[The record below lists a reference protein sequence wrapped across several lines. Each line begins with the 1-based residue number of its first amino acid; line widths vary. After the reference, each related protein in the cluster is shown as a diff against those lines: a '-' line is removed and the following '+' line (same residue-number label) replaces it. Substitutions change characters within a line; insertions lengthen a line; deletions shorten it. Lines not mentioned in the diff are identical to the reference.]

1 MELSLFESLIRI
13 PSVFPNESALAEW
26 LYNYLRDAGWNVR
39 KQDVGENRFNVLAE
53 KGNTPRALMLYG
65 HLDTVPLYGEWDTPP
80 FELTA
85 RGDQLFGLGA
95 SDMKGGI
102 FVILEAVKSLPER
115 LNKTIKLA
123 FCVDEE
129 NDSLGAYALSRDPFL
144 ENVAL
149 ILVPEISDA
158 RPKKAGAISVGLG
171 RRGRVGISLAVPG
184 ISAHGA
190 NPELGVNAIHEAY
203 KVIAA
208 LDAMPL
214 IAHEKLGQSTQ
225 FIQEIR
231 AKSGSLSLPD
241 VCDVY
246 LSRLLVLPETP
257 EDALRDVQQYLDRL
271 YAQGVLTPRRG
282 KRVIAKLAERDTP
295 YYQPYITDECL
306 PIMQRLLQRVQAF
319 GEVCVGYGLS
329 VADENIF
336 GSLNNIPTVTLGPQG
351 GNEHTA
357 NEWVSKQSLEER
369 IAIYRDLIE
378 HLDVE

>member
-53 KGNTPRALMLYG
+53 KGNAPRALMLYG

-144 ENVAL
+144 QDVAL
-149 ILVPEISDA
+149 ILVPEIGDA

>member
-144 ENVAL
+144 QDVAL
-149 ILVPEISDA
+149 ILVPEIGDA

-184 ISAHGA
+184 VSAHGA

-378 HLDVE
+378 HLDVN

>member
-1 MELSLFESLIRI
+1 MELSLLESLIRI
-13 PSVFPNESALAEW
+13 PSIFPNETALAEW
-26 LYNYLRDAGWNVR
+26 IYCYLRDAGWNVK
-39 KQDVGENRFNVLAE
+39 KQYVGEHRFNVLAE
-53 KGNTPRALMLYG
+53 KGDAPHALMLYG

-80 FELTA
+80 FELTE

-95 SDMKGGI
+95 TDMKGGI
-102 FVILEAVKSLPER
+102 FIILEAIKSLPDR
-115 LNKTIKLA
+115 LNTTIKLA

-149 ILVPEISDA
+149 VLVPEICDA
-158 RPKKAGAISVGLG
+158 RPKKTGAISVGLG
-171 RRGRVGISLAVPG
+171 RRGRVGISLTVPG

-190 NPELGVNAIHEAY
+190 NPEHGVNAIHEAY

-214 IAHEKLGQSTQ
+214 LSHDKLGRSTQ
-225 FIQEIR
+225 FIQAIH
-231 AKSGSLSLPD
+231 AKSGSLSIPD
-241 VCDVY
+241 VCEVY

-257 EDALRDVQQYLDRL
+257 EDALQDVQRYIEHL
-271 YAQGVLTPRRG
+271 YEQGVLTPQRG
-282 KRVIAKLAERDTP
+282 KRVVAKLAERETP
-295 YYQPYITDECL
+295 YYQPYITDEYL
-306 PIMQRLLQRVQAF
+306 PLTQRLLQRIRAF

-336 GSLNNIPTVTLGPQG
+336 GGLNNIPTVTLGPQG

-369 IAIYRDLIE
+369 IAIYRDLISNLE
-378 HLDVE
+378 LE

>member
-144 ENVAL
+144 QDVAL
-149 ILVPEISDA
+149 ILVPEIGDA

-184 ISAHGA
+184 VSAHGA

>member
-53 KGNTPRALMLYG
+53 KGNAPRALMLYG

-149 ILVPEISDA
+149 ILVPEIGDA

>member
-1 MELSLFESLIRI
+1 MECSLFESLIRI
-13 PSVFPNESALAEW
+13 PSVFPNETALAEW
-26 LYNYLRDAGWNVR
+26 IYNYLHNAGWNVR
-39 KQDVGENRFNVLAE
+39 KQQVGKDRFNVLAE
-53 KGNTPRALMLYG
+53 KGDAPHAVMLYG

-80 FELTA
+80 FELTE
-85 RGDQLFGLGA
+85 RGDRLFGLGA

-102 FVILEAVKSLPER
+102 FVILEAVMSLPER

-149 ILVPEISDA
+149 ILVPEIGDA

-171 RRGRVGISLAVPG
+171 RRGRVGISIAVPG

-190 NPELGVNAIHEAY
+190 NPELGVNAIYEAY

-231 AKSGSLSLPD
+231 AKSGSLSIPD
-241 VCDVY
+241 LCEVY

-257 EDALRDVQQYLDRL
+257 EDALRDVQRYLERL
-271 YAQGVLTPRRG
+271 YEQGVLTPQRG
-282 KRVIAKLAERDTP
+282 KRVTAKLAERETP
-295 YYQPYITDECL
+295 YYQPYLTDEHL
-306 PIMQRLLQRVQAF
+306 PLIQRLLRRVQAF

-336 GSLNNIPTVTLGPQG
+336 GGINNIPTVTLGPQG

-357 NEWVSKQSLEER
+357 NEWVSKQSLAER
-369 IAIYRDLIE
+369 IAIYRDVIE
-378 HLDVE
+378 HLELE

>member
-1 MELSLFESLIRI
+1 MELSLLESLIRI
-13 PSVFPNESALAEW
+13 PSIFPDESALAEW
-26 LYNYLRDAGWNVR
+26 MYIYLRETGWNVR
-39 KQDVGENRFNVLAE
+39 KQPVGDNRFNILAE
-53 KGNTPRALMLYG
+53 KGDAPHALMLYG

-85 RGDQLFGLGA
+85 RGDKLFGLGA
-95 SDMKGGI
+95 TDMKGGI
-102 FVILEAVKSLPER
+102 FIILEAVKSLPDR

-129 NDSLGAYALSRDPFL
+129 NDSLGAYALSRDQFL
-144 ENVAL
+144 HNVAL
-149 ILVPEISDA
+149 VLVPEIGDA
-158 RPKKAGAISVGLG
+158 RPQKAGAISVSLG
-171 RRGRVGISLAVPG
+171 RRGRVGISIAVPG

-214 IAHEKLGQSTQ
+214 ISHEKLGQSTQ
-225 FIQEIR
+225 FVQEIR
-231 AKSGSLSLPD
+231 AKSGSLSIPD
-241 VCDVY
+241 LCEVY

-257 EDALRDVQQYLDRL
+257 EDALRDVQQYLERL
-271 YAQGVLTPRRG
+271 YEQGVLTPQRG
-282 KRVIAKLAERDTP
+282 KRAVAKLAERATP
-295 YYQPYITDECL
+295 YYQPYLTDECL
-306 PIMQRLLQRVQAF
+306 PLIQRLLHRIQAF
-319 GEVCVGYGLS
+319 GEVCLGCGLS

-336 GSLNNIPTVTLGPQG
+336 GGINQIPTVTLGPQG

-357 NEWVSKQSLEER
+357 NEWVSKHSLAER

-378 HLDVE
+378 HLELE

>member
-53 KGNTPRALMLYG
+53 KGNAPRALMLYG

-158 RPKKAGAISVGLG
+158 RPKKAGTISVGLG

-203 KVIAA
+203 RVIAA

-214 IAHEKLGQSTQ
+214 ISHEKLGQSTQ

-241 VCDVY
+241 LCDVY

-271 YAQGVLTPRRG
+271 YAQGVLTPWRG

-378 HLDVE
+378 HLDVN